1 MATKKKTAAAKKSSS
16 AVDLAKRLGP
26 VREVVK
32 MVKARDTEASFNLHL
47 KCGHIRVGTP
57 RKTLRCGRCRSAK

>member
-1 MATKKKTAAAKKSSS
+1 MATKEKTAAAKKS
-16 AVDLAKRLGP
+16 AHAELTYRLGP

-47 KCGHIRVGTP
+47 KCGHIRVGTS